1 MIYIGKKI
9 DYSVYESYE
18 TNYDDLSCTSQETN
32 GKRELTLITCN
43 NIKNRRRVI
52 KAREKG

>member
-1 MIYIGKKI
+1 M